1 MRHANRMRK
10 LVDASAFME
19 TARNYGPERIQC
31 SSHTF
36 FRLSQRQRAVFTC
49 DSIRHMLLNEVPL
62 MVGIQNNGCHAAF
75 YKYRKQRVI
84 RIIVGMK
91 ADRMEVVTFYVI
103 EEKRLP
109 VVR

>member
-1 MRHANRMRK
+1 
-10 LVDASAFME
+10 
-19 TARNYGPERIQC
+19 
-31 SSHTF
+31 
-36 FRLSQRQRAVFTC
+36 
-49 DSIRHMLLNEVPL
+49 